1 MIESLALILLCQLIG
16 EVLVRL
22 THLPVPGPV
31 IGMGLLFAG
40 LVLRGGPSEKLT
52 ATANGLLQHL
62 SLLFVPAGV
71 GIVAAAGQVKGHWM
85 TVILA
90 VAVSTLLTLA
100 VTAAVTRAVM
110 NWQKRR
116 AASPGKSDEGKRDGK
131 EDGHA

>member
-40 LVLRGGPSEKLT
+40 LVLRGGPPEKLETT
-52 ATANGLLQHL
+52 ADSLLSHL

-71 GIVAAAGQVKGHWM
+71 GIMLHLDLIMSQWLP
-85 TVILA
+85 ILA
-90 VAVSTLLTLA
+90 ALVISTALTIG
-100 VTAAVTRAVM
+100 VTAWVM
-110 NWQKRR
+110 QRLAR
-116 AASPGKSDEGKRDGK
+116 K
-131 EDGHA
+131 EAGE